1 MFRLY
6 QVVFHTR
13 CKEKKYIST
22 PGVECFICEC
32 VYAHIYIWG
41 GGHCLLYSLKTG
53 TLPEPGAGLAATNTT
68 VLLSHLP
75 LCCGYRSL
83 WPQQAFKW
91 IWGFELW
98 PLHWHRG
105 TPTPWAFSPV
115 PLVYLFSRLDAFL
128 KWFRNRQMRNNFFLL
143 GFKRKFLFN
152 YVYNCVGPFM
162 WVQVLLEARGVR
174 FPAAAVT
181 GCELCQV
188 SAGNWTLSFCRNT
201 ASS

>member
-1 MFRLY
+1 MC
-6 QVVFHTR
+6 VHT
-13 CKEKKYIST
+13 YIS
-22 PGVECFICEC
+22 GVK
-32 VYAHIYIWG
+32 VRVLSVTV
-41 GGHCLLYSLKTG
+41 CLI
-53 TLPEPGAGLAATNTT
+53 
-68 VLLSHLP
+68 LLTQAPSWSWLGSHKPNSPPVPHLP